1 MILDPVKLTITVNF
15 HTIQIW
21 LAEETSS
28 AASRLLYLRVWAAT
42 CSACLILGGSI
53 TRVFH
58 VLPSQGPFILQAG
71 PLTNLPLQSTCHLP
85 YALAFSHFTQA
96 RPTAPANKG
105 NLRKEPSSL
114 LHMAACCTFISV
126 SKVLAFSLFSISLLG
141 PAAKIYILPALQ
153 FFILALTES
162 SYLLD

>member
-1 MILDPVKLTITVNF
+1 MILDPVKWTITVNF

-21 LAEETSS
+21 LAEGTSS
-28 AASRLLYLRVWAAT
+28 AASQLLYLHVWAAT

-71 PLTNLPLQSTCHLP
+71 PLTNLPLQSTCHL

-114 LHMAACCTFISV
+114 LRMAACCTFISI
-126 SKVLAFSLFSISLLG
+126 SKALAVSLFYISLLG
-141 PAAKIYILPALQ
+141 PAAKIYILPALP
-153 FFILALTES
+153 FFFLALIKS